1 MSVPSHYLLQS
12 AVGREYGS
20 DRHGWLMLDDLFDM
34 WPHVMA
40 ALAILLTALNTYLLG
55 DPHYIGWCVLALAVQ
70 LAARAI
76 AKLAYRRRDSA
87 DPLDRWLTVF
97 WFAAAGSGLLWGLS
111 LGLLLVDATTNARV
125 TILTVGCVMVQSA
138 SARAY
143 MAPLPALTQSGLML
157 AMLLGVTVAQG
168 DLLIVPICVLFVL
181 FQIAYIRRLIGLRL
195 GQMQA
200 ENEKNVLLSQ
210 LEKTN
215 SELKHANERLA
226 RHALT
231 DGLTGL
237 PNRRHFDRSLS
248 EMLARAVRR
257 EQPFSLVLIDVDL
270 FKRFNDTYGHL
281 AGDGCLTA
289 VGKAMAEAI
298 RAADLIARYGG
309 EEFALLL
316 PDTGKDAACA
326 LAGNL
331 RSAIAAVDL
340 SHLPGHPASVTASLG
355 IATRQANEATSPEQ
369 LIARADEALYAAKH
383 EGRDCVRH
391 ADDLPVQGGGDRLS
405 A

>member
-1 MSVPSHYLLQS
+1 MSVPFHHLLQS

-20 DRHGWLMLDDLFDM
+20 DRHGWSMLDDLFDM

-40 ALAILLTALNTYLLG
+40 AIAILLTALNTYLLAE
-55 DPHYIGWCVLALAVQ
+55 PQYLPWCVLALAVQ

-76 AKLAYRRRDSA
+76 AKQAYLRRDSA
-87 DPLDRWLTVF
+87 DTFDRWLLVF

-111 LGLLLVDATTNARV
+111 LSLLLIDATPDARV

-157 AMLLGVTVAQG
+157 ATLLAVTVAQG
-168 DLLIVPICVLFVL
+168 DLLIVPICILFVL
-181 FQIAYIRRLIGLRL
+181 FQIAYIRRLIRLRL
-195 GQMQA
+195 AQMQA
-200 ENEKNVLLSQ
+200 ESEKNTLLNQ
-210 LEKTN
+210 LKRTN

-248 EMLARAVRR
+248 EMLARATRR
-257 EQPFSLVLIDVDL
+257 GQPFSLVLIDVDL
-270 FKRFNDTYGHL
+270 FKRFNDTHGHL
-281 AGDGCLTA
+281 AGDGCLAA
-289 VGKAMAEAI
+289 VGKAMADTI
-298 RAADLIARYGG
+298 RGTDVIARYGG

-316 PDTGKDAACA
+316 PETDKDVARA
-326 LAGNL
+326 LAENL
-331 RSAIAAVDL
+331 RRAIASVDL
-340 SHLPGHPASVTASLG
+340 SHLPGSPASVTASLG
-355 IATRQANEATSPEQ
+355 IASRSADEITSAEQ

-391 ADDLPVQGGGDRLS
+391 ADDLPRETSLR

>member
-1 MSVPSHYLLQS
+1 MSVPFHYLLQS
-12 AVGREYGS
+12 SVGREYGS
-20 DRHGWLMLDDLFDM
+20 DRYGWSMLDDLFDM

-40 ALAILLTALNTYLLG
+40 AIAILLTALNTYLLG
-55 DPHYIGWCVLALAVQ
+55 DPQYLVWCVVALAVQ
-70 LAARAI
+70 LIARAI
-76 AKLAYRRRDSA
+76 AKLAYRRRGPD
-87 DPLDRWLTVF
+87 DTLDRWLRVF

-111 LGLLLVDATTNARV
+111 LSLLLIDATPDARV

-143 MAPLPALTQSGLML
+143 MAPFPALSQSGLML
-157 AMLLGVTVAQG
+157 AMLLGVTVAHG

-181 FQIAYIRRLIGLRL
+181 FQIAYIRRLIKLRL
-195 GQMQA
+195 AQMQA
-200 ENEKNVLLSQ
+200 ESEKNALLNQ

-248 EMLARAVRR
+248 NLLARATRR
-257 EQPFSLVLIDVDL
+257 SETFSLVLIDVDQ
-270 FKRFNDTYGHL
+270 FKRFNDTHGHL
-281 AGDGCLTA
+281 AGDGCLAA
-289 VGKAMAEAI
+289 VGKAMAETI
-298 RAADLIARYGG
+298 RGTDVIARYGG

-316 PDTGKDAACA
+316 PQTGADEARA
-326 LAGNL
+326 LAENL
-331 RSAIAAVDL
+331 RRAIAAVDL
-340 SHLPGHPASVTASLG
+340 SHLPGSPAPVTASLG
-355 IATRQANEATSPEQ
+355 IASKAAAETIGAEH
-369 LIARADEALYAAKH
+369 LIAQADEALYAAKH

-391 ADDLPVQGGGDRLS
+391 ADDLPRETTLR

>member
-1 MSVPSHYLLQS
+1 MLVPFRYLLQS

-20 DRHGWLMLDDLFDM
+20 DRYGWSMLDDLFDL
-34 WPHVMA
+34 WPHAMA
-40 ALAILLTALNTYLLG
+40 AIAILLTALNTYLLG
-55 DPHYIGWCVLALAVQ
+55 DPQYIVWCVAALAVQ
-70 LAARAI
+70 LVARAI
-76 AKLAYRRRDSA
+76 AKLAYRGRGSTDTI
-87 DPLDRWLTVF
+87 DRWLRVF

-111 LGLLLVDATTNARV
+111 LSLLLIDATPDARV

-143 MAPLPALTQSGLML
+143 MAPFPALSQSGLML

-181 FQIAYIRRLIGLRL
+181 FQIAYIRRLIKLRL
-195 GQMQA
+195 AQMQA
-200 ENEKNVLLSQ
+200 ESEKNALLNQ

-248 EMLARAVRR
+248 DLLARATRR
-257 EQPFSLVLIDVDL
+257 NEAFSLVLIDVDQ
-270 FKRFNDTYGHL
+270 FKRFNDTHGHL
-281 AGDGCLTA
+281 AGDGCLAA
-289 VGKAMAEAI
+289 VGKAMAETI
-298 RAADLIARYGG
+298 RGTDVIARYGG

-316 PDTGKDAACA
+316 PQTGAEEARA
-326 LAGNL
+326 LAENL
-331 RSAIAAVDL
+331 RRAIAAVDL
-340 SHLPGHPASVTASLG
+340 SHLPGSPAPVTASLG
-355 IATRQANEATSPEQ
+355 IASKAAAGTIGAEQ
-369 LIARADEALYAAKH
+369 LIAQADEALYAAKH

-391 ADDLPVQGGGDRLS
+391 ADDLPRETTLR

>member
-1 MSVPSHYLLQS
+1 MLVPFHYLLQS
-12 AVGREYGS
+12 AVGREYGT
-20 DRHGWLMLDDLFDM
+20 DRYGWSMLDDLFDM

-40 ALAILLTALNTYLLG
+40 AIAILLTALNTYLLG
-55 DPHYIGWCVLALAVQ
+55 DPQYIVWCVAALALQ
-70 LAARAI
+70 LVARGI
-76 AKLAYRRRDSA
+76 AKLAYRRRGRDDSV
-87 DPLDRWLTVF
+87 DRWLRVF

-111 LGLLLVDATTNARV
+111 LSLLLIDATPEARV

-143 MAPLPALTQSGLML
+143 MAPFPALSQSGLML

-168 DLLIVPICVLFVL
+168 DLLMVPICVLFVL
-181 FQIAYIRRLIGLRL
+181 FQIAYIRRLIKLRL
-195 GQMQA
+195 AQMQA
-200 ENEKNVLLSQ
+200 ESEKNALLSQ

-248 EMLARAVRR
+248 DMLARAVRR

-298 RAADLIARYGG
+298 RAADVIARYGG

-316 PDTGKDAACA
+316 PDTGKETACA
-326 LAGNL
+326 LAENL

-340 SHLPGHPASVTASLG
+340 SHLPGNPAPVTASLG
-355 IATRQANEATSPEQ
+355 IASKTAAERMGAEQ

-391 ADDLPVQGGGDRLS
+391 ADDLPHETILR

>member
-1 MSVPSHYLLQS
+1 MSVPFHHLLQS

-20 DRHGWLMLDDLFDM
+20 DRHGWSMLDDLFDM

-40 ALAILLTALNTYLLG
+40 AIAILLTALNTYLLAE
-55 DPHYIGWCVLALAVQ
+55 PQYLPWCVLALAVQ

-76 AKLAYRRRDSA
+76 AKQAYLRRDSA
-87 DPLDRWLTVF
+87 DTLDRWLLVF

-111 LGLLLVDATTNARV
+111 LSLLLIDATPDARV

-157 AMLLGVTVAQG
+157 ATLLAVTVAQG
-168 DLLIVPICVLFVL
+168 DLLIVPICILFVL
-181 FQIAYIRRLIGLRL
+181 FQIAYIRRLIRLRL
-195 GQMQA
+195 AQMQA
-200 ENEKNVLLSQ
+200 ESEKNTLLNQ
-210 LEKTN
+210 LKRTN

-248 EMLARAVRR
+248 EMLARATRR
-257 EQPFSLVLIDVDL
+257 GQPFSLVLIDVDL
-270 FKRFNDTYGHL
+270 FKRFNDTHGHL
-281 AGDGCLTA
+281 AGDGCLAA
-289 VGKAMAEAI
+289 VGKAMADTI
-298 RAADLIARYGG
+298 RGTDVIARYGG

-316 PDTGKDAACA
+316 PETDKDVARA
-326 LAGNL
+326 LAENL
-331 RSAIAAVDL
+331 RRAIASVDL
-340 SHLPGHPASVTASLG
+340 SHLPGSPDSVTASLG
-355 IATRQANEATSPEQ
+355 IASRSADEITSAEQ

-391 ADDLPVQGGGDRLS
+391 ADDLPRETSLR